1 MERAQ
6 GIHETI
12 EAANGRNEHGRS
24 LNIPSD
30 HVQGLLWLVQRI
42 TKLTN
47 ERKTTAQKIKDVK
60 AAAKNDGY
68 TNEELS
74 AIKKLNRMS
83 PEARERY
90 REKMRKVWQR
100 YGLSIEVADEDP
112 KHDQLLESHLSKLWV
127 LENDRRDASREI
139 LDTYKAAAGSGYD
152 VPALKQI
159 LRMSHM
165 TEDDRENYF
174 AALDSY
180 GAKLNYWSA

>member
-1 MERAQ
+1 MNRAR
-6 GIHETI
+6 GIHETV
-12 EAANGRNEHGRS
+12 EAANGRNEKGRS
-24 LNIPSD
+24 LDIPPD
-30 HVQGLLWLVQRI
+30 HVAGLLWLVQRI

-47 ERKTTAQKIKDVK
+47 ERKTTAQKIKEVK
-60 AAAKNDGY
+60 ADAKNDGY
-68 TNEELS
+68 TAEELS

-83 PEARERY
+83 PEARDRY

-100 YGLSIEVADEDP
+100 YGLTIEVAEEDGKLDP
-112 KHDQLLESHLSKLWV
+112 LLESHLSKLWV

-139 LDTYKAAAGSGYD
+139 LDTYKAAANANYD

-165 TEDDRENYF
+165 TEDERENYF